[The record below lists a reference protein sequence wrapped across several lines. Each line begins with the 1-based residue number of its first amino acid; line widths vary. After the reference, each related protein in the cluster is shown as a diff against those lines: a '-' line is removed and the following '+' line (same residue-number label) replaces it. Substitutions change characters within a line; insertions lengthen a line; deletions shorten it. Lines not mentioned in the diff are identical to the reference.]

1 MISRSERVLNH
12 TVLALVSILVLF
24 PVVWFVFTALSP
36 NRSGQLDLTNL
47 HWENFGTAWKL
58 GGFGQAMLAS
68 AVITVGAVTGQTL
81 LAVLSGFAFGV
92 LGVAGQ
98 KVIFP
103 VVLLGL
109 MISAEVFIV
118 PLYYTFQSLGL
129 TNSWLGLIIIQ
140 IGMGVPFGTF
150 WMRATFRAVPASL
163 VEAAEMDGA
172 RTWRILWQILLPI
185 SRPAVLTLAL
195 LSFMWTWNDF
205 FLSLI
210 FIADPA
216 IQPATLALGV
226 FQGRHSVDVNLLAA
240 GSLIVA
246 LPVLVLYAFFQRH
259 FIRGV
264 LNGALKE

>member
-1 MISRSERVLNH
+1 MISRTERLLNH
-12 TVLALVSILVLF
+12 AILAFVTVLVLF

-36 NRSGQLDLTNL
+36 SRSGQLDLL
-47 HWENFGTAWKL
+47 DPHFDNFVTAWNE
-58 GGFGQAMLAS
+58 GGFGSAMIAS
-68 AVITVGAVTGQTL
+68 AVITIGAVLGQTV
-81 LAVLSGFAFGV
+81 LAILSGFAFGV

-103 VVLLGL
+103 LVLFGL
-109 MISAEVFIV
+109 MISAEVFII

-140 IGMGVPFGTF
+140 IGMGVPFGAF
-150 WMRATFRAVPASL
+150 WMRATFRAVPPSL
-163 VEAAEMDGA
+163 IEAAEMDGA
-172 RTWRILWQILLPI
+172 RSWRVLWQILLPI

-205 FLSLI
+205 FLSLV
-210 FIADPA
+210 FIADPS

-226 FQGRHSVDVNLLAA
+226 FQGQHTLDVNLLAA

-246 LPVLVLYAFFQRH
+246 LPVLILYAFFQRH

>member
-1 MISRSERVLNH
+1 MISRTERVLNH
-12 TVLALVSILVLF
+12 TVLAFVSILVLF
-24 PVVWFVFTALSP
+24 PVVWFLFTALSP
-36 NRSGQLDLTNL
+36 NRGGQIDLTNL
-47 HWENFGTAWKL
+47 HWENFSTAWQL
-58 GGFGQAMLAS
+58 GGFGRAMLAS
-68 AVITVGAVTGQTL
+68 AVITIGAVTGQTI

-103 VVLLGL
+103 LVLLGL

-140 IGMGVPFGTF
+140 IGMGVPFGAF
-150 WMRATFRAVPASL
+150 WMRATFRAVPGSL
-163 VEAAEMDGA
+163 IEAAEIDGA

-185 SRPAVLTLAL
+185 SRPAVLTLVL

-226 FQGRHSVDVNLLAA
+226 FQGQHSVDVNLLAA

>member
-1 MISRSERVLNH
+1 MISRTERLLNH
-12 TVLALVSILVLF
+12 AILIFVTILVLF

-36 NRSGQLDLTNL
+36 NRGGQLDLLNL
-47 HWENFGTAWKL
+47 HFGNFVTAWNEGNFGS
-58 GGFGQAMLAS
+58 AMIAS
-68 AVITVGAVTGQTL
+68 AVITVGAVLGQTV
-81 LAVLSGFAFGV
+81 LAILSGFAFGV

-98 KVIFP
+98 KVLFP
-103 VVLLGL
+103 LILFGL
-109 MISAEVFIV
+109 MISAEVFII

-140 IGMGVPFGTF
+140 IGMGVPFGVF
-150 WMRATFRAVPASL
+150 WMRATFRAVPKSL
-163 VEAAEMDGA
+163 IEAAEMDGA
-172 RTWRILWQILLPI
+172 RSWRMLWQILLPI

-205 FLSLI
+205 FLSLV
-210 FIADPA
+210 FIADPS

-226 FQGRHSVDVNLLAA
+226 FQGQHTLDVNMLAA

-246 LPVLVLYAFFQRH
+246 LPVLILYAFFQRH

>member
-1 MISRSERVLNH
+1 MISRTERLLNH
-12 TVLALVSILVLF
+12 AILAFVTILVLF

-36 NRSGQLDLTNL
+36 SRSGQIDLLNL
-47 HWENFGTAWKL
+47 HFDNFVTAWNE
-58 GGFGQAMLAS
+58 GSFGSAMIAS
-68 AVITVGAVTGQTL
+68 AVITIGAVLGQTL
-81 LAVLSGFAFGV
+81 LAILSGFAFGV
-92 LGVAGQ
+92 LGVVGQ

-103 VVLLGL
+103 LILFGL
-109 MISAEVFIV
+109 MISAEVFII

-140 IGMGVPFGTF
+140 IGMGVPFGVF
-150 WMRATFRAVPASL
+150 WMRATFRAVPKSL
-163 VEAAEMDGA
+163 IEAAEMDGA
-172 RTWRILWQILLPI
+172 RSWRMLWQILLPI

-205 FLSLI
+205 FLSLV
-210 FIADPA
+210 FIADPS

-226 FQGRHSVDVNLLAA
+226 FQGQHTLDVNMLAA

-246 LPVLVLYAFFQRH
+246 LPVLILYAFFQRH

>member
-1 MISRSERVLNH
+1 MISRTERLLNH
-12 TVLALVSILVLF
+12 AILAFVTILVLF

-36 NRSGQLDLTNL
+36 SRSGQIDLLNP
-47 HWENFGTAWKL
+47 HFENFVTAWNT
-58 GGFGQAMLAS
+58 GNFGSAMIAS
-68 AVITVGAVTGQTL
+68 GVITIGAVLGQTV
-81 LAVLSGFAFGV
+81 LAILSGFAFGV
-92 LGVAGQ
+92 LGVMGQ
-98 KVIFP
+98 KVLFP
-103 VVLLGL
+103 LILFGL
-109 MISAEVFIV
+109 MISAEVFII

-140 IGMGVPFGTF
+140 IGMGVPFGVF
-150 WMRATFRAVPASL
+150 WMRATFRAVPKSL
-163 VEAAEMDGA
+163 IEAAEMDGA
-172 RTWRILWQILLPI
+172 RSWRMLWQILLPI

-205 FLSLI
+205 FLSLV
-210 FIADPA
+210 FIADPS

-226 FQGRHSVDVNLLAA
+226 FQGQHSLDVNMLAA